1 MNTDAIEKAKEALHD
16 SGMLF
21 KKIREFHCEHLDA
34 DIHDQY
40 EINKKAYKALAALD
54 EDAVPVTWCFTDVN
68 GKPIELTGDP
78 KDIADGIIP
87 PSEVSGRFA
96 SEMFW
101 RGVYAMREAM
111 IEASENSPELSQS
124 ESNRK

>member
-1 MNTDAIEKAKEALHD
+1 MNKQQIEEWIDANKQLAFVDENHA
-16 SGMLF
+16 
-21 KKIREFHCEHLDA
+21 EHV
-34 DIHDQY
+34 I
-40 EINKKAYKALAALD
+40 
-54 EDAVPVTWCFTDVN
+54 
-68 GKPIELTGDP
+68 PIDKFRSLLKDNAIAP

-111 IEASENSPELSQS
+111 IEASEKGELD
-124 ESNRK
+124 E